1 MDMTHSVDMTG
12 SSETYIHASK
22 STDFIKPKD
31 SSNNLETHNQ
41 GNGDGIANIRRRIAV
56 AVARL

>member
-1 MDMTHSVDMTG
+1 MDLKHSVDMTG

-31 SSNNLETHNQ
+31 SSNNLEAHNQ
-41 GNGDGIANIRRRIAV
+41 GNTF
-56 AVARL
+56 